1 MPLWA
6 QAGSWG
12 AVAGSALIVG
22 APAGYFFKSRERL
35 TAANVQQAKR
45 SAAYVFRS
53 FPSRVTAATI
63 PAAAGAMPANAMP
76 PEAFKQAHNVA
87 GLTTIPG
94 VPAAFLL
101 SKARA

>member
-6 QAGSWG
+6 QAGFWG

-22 APAGYFFKSRERL
+22 ALAGYSFKLRECL
-35 TAANVQQAKR
+35 TAANVQQPER
-45 SAAYVFRS
+45 SAAHVFRS
-53 FPSRVTAATI
+53 FRSGVTAATI
-63 PAAAGAMPANAMP
+63 PAAAGAMPANAMS
-76 PEAFKQAHNVA
+76 PEAFKQAHNVG
-87 GLTTIPG
+87 GLMTIPG